1 MNAVMVA
8 RGRPKLTQQAI
19 MTITGNSPNSLRLT
33 VVDDDGTHGTLRY
46 QCALGNGPAPI
57 EVAIAPNQ
65 DHVLGFLK
73 NFGVEH
79 GELLQFRSPDG
90 LLYLSDNDAY
100 FTPGWYERMTTLL
113 PLAEKE
119 GFRLLG
125 GQNHPYHLP
134 IAEAVGGHVR
144 EYNAIAGTS
153 WLMTWKTW
161 DEFGPLVETGGPGI
175 GKSED
180 GDFCA
185 KIRAAGYRVGAVWP
199 PVVYDCG
206 ITNTDG
212 KRCPGAEHIK
222 RHEGVIYE

>member
-8 RGRPKLTQQAI
+8 RGRPRLTEQAI
-19 MTITGNSPNSLRLT
+19 DSYLATSPGSLTI
-33 VVDDDGTHGTLRY
+33 VVDDE
-46 QCALGNGPAPI
+46 AI
-57 EVAIAPNQ
+57 EPSIIRSVGRNAYWRDDEAS
-65 DHVLGFLK
+65 HVLGRLK
-73 NFGVEH
+73 NKGIEQSVALFGK
-79 GELLQFRSPDG
+79 SKW
-90 LLYLSDNDAY
+90 LYLSDNDAY

-119 GFRLLG
+119 GFKLLG

-134 IAEAVGGHVR
+134 IAEAVGAQVL
-144 EYNAIAGTS
+144 EYNAVAGTS

-199 PVVYDCG
+199 YVVHDCG
-206 ITNTDG
+206 LVNTDG
-212 KRCPGAEHIK
+212 KPCPGAEHIK
-222 RHEGVIYE
+222 RYPGVLYE

>member
-8 RGRPKLTQQAI
+8 RGRPRLTRQAI
-19 MTITGNSPNSLRLT
+19 ETFLATTPRST
-33 VVDDDGTHGTLRY
+33 
-46 QCALGNGPAPI
+46 ALNLMNDNAP
-57 EVAIAPNQ
+57 
-65 DHVLGFLK
+65 
-73 NFGVEH
+73 FGVEADSLPSNREGRVPIFH
-79 GELLQFRSPDG
+79 PETYDHILGKLKNRGIAMAERWERRSADR

-161 DEFGPLVETGGPGI
+161 DKFGPLVETGGPGI